1 MGKGFCF
8 EAREKRIIIDDQ
20 YYFAD
25 LVFYNRVLHCSIIL
39 EVKVDEFKHEYIGQL
54 NSYVSYYA
62 ENETIPGDNPPV
74 GILLCTKKGK
84 KMVEYALGSINQQ
97 LFVSTYQLTLPNK
110 QELENI
116 IKQNLKE
123 I

>member
-1 MGKGFCF
+1 
-8 EAREKRIIIDDQ
+8 
-20 YYFAD
+20 
-25 LVFYNRVLHCSIIL
+25 
-39 EVKVDEFKHEYIGQL
+39 
-54 NSYVSYYA
+54 
-62 ENETIPGDNPPV
+62 
-74 GILLCTKKGK
+74 
-84 KMVEYALGSINQQ
+84 MVEYALGSLNQQ